1 MRTRLTPPAL
11 ALSLAVAACGSGE
24 AQGEPEAG
32 SAPAAAPSAPVENV
46 VRTADPA
53 VRGYADSEFPRVQEL
68 APGVYSYEQ
77 LATFGA
83 DRVTTVTFF
92 VVTTEGV
99 LVADGQGSAAETQ
112 RLIAAIAEI
121 SDQPIRTVVVGSDH
135 PDHTGGNSAFPSG
148 TMFLA
153 HPFSVDRLRARGEV
167 PATLEAVDDERT
179 ITMGGRQI
187 RVMHLGRA
195 HTGGDLVVYLP
206 QERIMFLGELFM
218 NHMFPSMSESYP
230 SEWLEAIERAQAM
243 DVAVFVPGHGFVDMP
258 PVLAEELETFQGAI
272 RTVIDAVEGVHDEGA
287 AVEEAIARANFG
299 DAATWSRAESL
310 REPAIR
316 RVYADLNGE
325 LRAP

>member
-1 MRTRLTPPAL
+1 MRTRLTLPVI
-11 ALSLAVAACGSGE
+11 ALSFAIAACGGGE
-24 AQGEPEAG
+24 PQAEPEAG
-32 SAPAAAPSAPVENV
+32 SGPATAPSAPVENV

-53 VRGYADSEFPRVQEL
+53 VRGYTDADFPRVQEL

-77 LATFGA
+77 LATFGP
-83 DRVTTVTFF
+83 DRVTTVSFF

-112 RLIAAIAEI
+112 RLIASIAEVTE
-121 SDQPIRTVVVGSDH
+121 QPIRTVVIGSDH
-135 PDHTGGNSAFPSG
+135 ADHTGGNSAFPSG
-148 TMFLA
+148 TTFLA
-153 HPFSVDRLRARGEV
+153 HPFSVGRLRARGGA
-167 PATLEAVDDERT
+167 PATLEAVDGERT

-206 QERIMFLGELFM
+206 QERIMFLGEVFM
-218 NHMFPSMSESYP
+218 NHQFPSMSEAYP
-230 SEWLEAIERAQAM
+230 SEWIETIERAQAM

-272 RTVIDAVEGVHDEGA
+272 RTVIEAVAGVHDEGA
-287 AVEEAIARANFG
+287 AVDEAIARANFG

-310 REPAIR
+310 RESAIR